1 LIYLAVIVLPV
12 PAFDAFADITL
23 LGWLLRETLLE
34 EEEDAGF
41 LGLVVVVLVIVVVVP
56 LN

>member
-1 LIYLAVIVLPV
+1 MIYLAVIVLPV